1 MANKKI
7 SQLVGIGTGNTVSG
21 AFLFPVGAAPG
32 NAGSGPYTTNKITAN
47 ELASYVFSG
56 DAAGNGFPAA
66 ALSGRNNVYFNNS
79 NWVDTTAAADGTN
92 YAYLMV
98 KASNGLLTTGSGI
111 ARPVGGD
118 NLGNHT
124 ATTTLNMQDNIIN
137 NVGPRIGFQ
146 DGGNIG
152 SSAASIVLDHP
163 TKIEINCPEVELNSS
178 TDVDINASL
187 SARSANFEGTI
198 TGNSL
203 EVQGA
208 SYHNVTDINAS
219 PSAGSINVD
228 WTNGNIQH
236 QDISADTTFTFTAG
250 TPNPG
255 QTLTMSVKNT
265 QASFSNFRTVL
276 FKSGSSTDKVLW
288 SQQNDSL
295 PHAQGTAVSSAGAG
309 KCPGVSGSRTNVYTF
324 IVMDEKIFASVVT
337 GYGNI

>member
-7 SQLVGIGTGNTVSG
+7 SQLVGIGTSSTVSG
-21 AFLFPVGAAPG
+21 TFLLPVGA
-32 NAGSGPYTTNKITAN
+32 GSSTGPYTTNKITTSQ
-47 ELASYVFSG
+47 LASYIFTGDSG
-56 DAAGNGFPAA
+56 GGGFPAT
-66 ALSGRNNVYFNNS
+66 ALSGQKDVYFNNP
-79 NWVDTTAAADGTN
+79 NWQDTTSAADGAN

-98 KASNGLLTTGSGI
+98 KAANGLLTTGSGI

-124 ATTTLNMQDNIIN
+124 ATQTLDMSDEIIS
-137 NVGPRIGFQ
+137 NVGQTVNFQ

-152 SSAASIVLDHP
+152 SSTAEISLEHP
-163 TKIEINCPEVELNSS
+163 TKIKFDAPTIQLGVSDNV
-178 TDVDINASL
+178 TVDGSF
-187 SARSANFEGTI
+187 SARSADFAGTI
-198 TGNSL
+198 TGDSL

-219 PSAGSINVD
+219 ASAGSINVD

-236 QDISADTTFTFTAG
+236 QDISANTTFTFTAG

-255 QTLTMSVKNT
+255 QTLTMYVENT
-265 QASFSNFRTVL
+265 QANFNDFRTVL

-309 KCPGVSGSRTNVYTF
+309 KCPGVSGARTNVYTF
-324 IVMDEKIFASVVT
+324 IVMHEKIFASAVT
-337 GYGNI
+337 GYNY

>member
-7 SQLVGIGTGNTVSG
+7 SQLVGIGTGSTVSG
-21 AFLFPVGAAPG
+21 TFLLPVGA
-32 NAGSGPYTTNKITAN
+32 GSSTGPYTTNKITTS
-47 ELASYVFSG
+47 ELASYIFTGDSG
-56 DAAGNGFPAA
+56 GGGFPATN
-66 ALSGRNNVYFNNS
+66 LSGQKDVYFNNP
-79 NWVDTTAAADGTN
+79 NWQDTTSAADGTN
-92 YAYLMV
+92 YAYVMV
-98 KASNGLLTTGSGI
+98 KAANGLLTTGSGI

-124 ATTTLNMQDNIIN
+124 ATTTLNMQDENIG
-137 NVGPRIGFQ
+137 NVGAEISFE

-152 SSAASIVLDHP
+152 STVGGITIDHG
-163 TKIEINCPEVELNSS
+163 TKLSLTAPEVEL
-178 TDVDINASL
+178 TATTEIDINGSVN
-187 SARSANFEGTI
+187 ARSANFEGTI

-203 EVQGA
+203 EVRGA

-219 PSAGSINVD
+219 ASAGSINVD
-228 WTNGNIQH
+228 WANGNIQH
-236 QDISADTTFTFTAG
+236 QDINADTTFTFTAG

-265 QASFSNFRTVL
+265 QASFNNFRTVL

-337 GYGNI
+337 GYGNV

>member
-7 SQLVGIGTGNTVSG
+7 SQLVGIGTSSTVSG
-21 AFLFPVGAAPG
+21 TFLLPVGA
-32 NAGSGPYTTNKITAN
+32 GSSTGPYTTNKITTSQ
-47 ELASYVFSG
+47 LASYIFTGDSG
-56 DAAGNGFPAA
+56 GGGFPAT
-66 ALSGRNNVYFNNS
+66 ALSGQKDVYFNNP
-79 NWVDTTAAADGTN
+79 NWQDTTSAADGAN

-98 KASNGLLTTGSGI
+98 KAANGLLTTGSGI

-124 ATTTLNMQDNIIN
+124 ATQTLNMSDEIIS
-137 NVGPRIGFQ
+137 NVGQTVNFQ

-152 SSAASIVLDHP
+152 SSTAEISLEHP
-163 TKIEINCPEVELNSS
+163 TKIKFDAPTIQLGVSDNV
-178 TDVDINASL
+178 IASGSF
-187 SARSANFEGTI
+187 SARSADFVGTI
-198 TGNSL
+198 TGASL

-219 PSAGSINVD
+219 ASAGSISVD

-236 QDISADTTFTFTAG
+236 QDINANTTFTFTAG
-250 TPNPG
+250 TPKPG
-255 QTLTMSVKNT
+255 QTLTMYVENT
-265 QASFSNFRTVL
+265 QANFNDFRTVL

-324 IVMDEKIFASVVT
+324 IVMHEKIFASAVT
-337 GYGNI
+337 GYNY

>member
-56 DAAGNGFPAA
+56 DAAGNGFPAS

-124 ATTTLNMQDNIIN
+124 ATQTLDMSDEIIS
-137 NVGPRIGFQ
+137 NVGPQIRFQ

-152 SSAASIVLDHP
+152 SSAASIALAHP
-163 TKIEINCPEVELNSS
+163 TKIEINCPIVEVNSS
-178 TDVDINASL
+178 NIVDINASL
-187 SARSANFEGTI
+187 SGRSANFEGTI
-198 TGNSL
+198 TGDAL
-203 EVQGA
+203 EIEGPA
-208 SYHNVTDINAS
+208 SMKVNPLTDSDIDCNVANFHYRT
-219 PSAGSINVD
+219 
-228 WTNGNIQH
+228 
-236 QDISADTTFTFTAG
+236 ISADL
-250 TPNPG
+250 TPFNLINVTPG
-255 QTLTMSVKNT
+255 QTITVAVKNSNLAT
-265 QASFSNFRTVL
+265 TSIQTSFQSGDGSNKVQWDEANFSLYNST
-276 FKSGSSTDKVLW
+276 SG
-288 SQQNDSL
+288 
-295 PHAQGTAVSSAGAG
+295 
-309 KCPGVSGSRTNVYTF
+309 CPGVTGSRSNVYTF
-324 IVMDEKIFASVVT
+324 ISLGDQLFGSAVT
-337 GYGNI
+337 GLQVPPP

>member
-7 SQLVGIGTGNTVSG
+7 SQLVGIGTGSTVSG
-21 AFLFPVGAAPG
+21 TFLLPVGA
-32 NAGSGPYTTNKITAN
+32 GSSEGPFTTNKITTS
-47 ELASYVFSG
+47 ELASYIFTGDSG
-56 DAAGNGFPAA
+56 GGGFPATN
-66 ALSGRNNVYFNNS
+66 LSGQKDVYFNNP
-79 NWVDTTAAADGTN
+79 NWQDTTSAADGTN

-98 KASNGLLTTGSGI
+98 KADNGLLTTGSGI

-124 ATTTLNMQDNIIN
+124 ATTTLNMQNNIIN
-137 NVGPRIGFQ
+137 NVGQTIDFSG
-146 DGGNIG
+146 GGNIG
-152 SSAASIVLDHP
+152 SSVAEISLQHP
-163 TKIEINCPEVELNSS
+163 TKIKFDAPTIQLGVSDNV
-178 TDVDINASL
+178 IASGSF
-187 SARSANFEGTI
+187 SARSADFVGTI
-198 TGNSL
+198 TGASL

-219 PSAGSINVD
+219 ASAGSISVD

-236 QDISADTTFTFTAG
+236 QDISANTTFTFTAG
-250 TPNPG
+250 TPKPG
-255 QTLTMSVKNT
+255 QTLTMYVENT
-265 QASFSNFRTVL
+265 QADFNDFRTVL

-324 IVMDEKIFASVVT
+324 IVMHEKIFASAVT
-337 GYGNI
+337 GYNY